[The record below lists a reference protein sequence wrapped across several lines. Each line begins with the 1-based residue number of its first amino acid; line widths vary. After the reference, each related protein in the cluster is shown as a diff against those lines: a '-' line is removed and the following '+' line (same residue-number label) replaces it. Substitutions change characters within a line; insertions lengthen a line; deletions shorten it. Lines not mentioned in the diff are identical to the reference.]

1 MRKYIH
7 LFSLTGKE
15 GIKNFVC
22 TLHLDNC
29 VCFRE
34 PIIICV
40 KNNENAT
47 FIINIRQSKVY
58 TKSGVTFLLPKY
70 SSTSMTF
77 WRKVV
82 KITML
87 N

>member
-15 GIKNFVC
+15 GIK
-22 TLHLDNC
+22 TLFADCICMFC

-34 PIIICV
+34 PIIICA

-70 SSTSMTF
+70 S
-77 WRKVV
+77 
-82 KITML
+82 
-87 N
+87 